1 MTTEEKKRERGGVIP
16 YYIKDDEIVMMF
28 MKPSNPK
35 FGGKCFQIAKGKL
48 DGDETPEEA
57 AFREAEEEL
66 GLFRPNV
73 VDKAS
78 LGKFGKVHVFVAKIK
93 DPNMFGDTTYET
105 GAVTWWTPEEFQSEG
120 RDWQK
125 PIVKAAVRKIKKLE
139 NLDENTRAMDRYR

>member
-1 MTTEEKKRERGGVIP
+1 MATEEKKRERGGVIP

-28 MKPSNPK
+28 MKPSDPQY
-35 FGGKCFQIAKGKL
+35 GGKCFQIAKGKL
-48 DGDETPEEA
+48 DDGETPEEA

-78 LGKFGKVHVFVAKIK
+78 LGQFRNMHIFVAKIK
-93 DPNMFGDTTYET
+93 DPNMFGDTTHET
-105 GAVTWWTPEEFQSEG
+105 GAVAWWTPEEFQSEG

-125 PIVKAAVRKIKKLE
+125 PIVKAAIRKIKKIE